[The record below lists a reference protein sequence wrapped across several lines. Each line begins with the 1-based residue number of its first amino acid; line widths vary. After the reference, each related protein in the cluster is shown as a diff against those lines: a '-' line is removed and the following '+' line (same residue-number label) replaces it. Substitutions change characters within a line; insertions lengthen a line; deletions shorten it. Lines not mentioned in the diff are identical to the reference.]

1 MERGSFQFSTG
12 KNIRSSLLL
21 LQLGSTTHSWS
32 LPKDYVNP
40 LDSVTTQSNKDL
52 DYLDILHNTMLT
64 HCIIDIMLI
73 VDGGAGRS

>member
-1 MERGSFQFSTG
+1 MV
-12 KNIRSSLLL
+12 
-21 LQLGSTTHSWS
+21 